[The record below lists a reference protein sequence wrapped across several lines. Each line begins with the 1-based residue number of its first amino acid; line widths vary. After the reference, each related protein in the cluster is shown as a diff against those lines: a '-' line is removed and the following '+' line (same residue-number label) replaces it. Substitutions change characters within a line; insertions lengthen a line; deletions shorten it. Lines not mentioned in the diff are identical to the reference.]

1 MFCPRCGTQN
11 DETAKFCQKC
21 GTATAAPPPVAAPS
35 APDPRM
41 RGGGVPTAAGG
52 KRYAAGKNPTIAV
65 VLSLVLAG
73 VGQFYN
79 GDVKKGLVML
89 AVAIVGGVFTYGLVY
104 LAVAIWSAL
113 DAYKVA
119 SGKSPLW

>member
-1 MFCPRCGTQN
+1 
-11 DETAKFCQKC
+11 
-21 GTATAAPPPVAAPS
+21 
-35 APDPRM
+35 
-41 RGGGVPTAAGG
+41 VPASG
-52 KRYAAGKNPTIAV
+52 KRYAAGKNPIIAV

-79 GDVKKGLVML
+79 GDIKKGLVML
-89 AVAIVGGVFTYGLVY
+89 IVGIVLFIPTSGVAYV
-104 LAVAIWSAL
+104 AVAIWSAL